1 LHYNQ
6 NNQIAKIIAV
16 NNELKQKL
24 QLLLEQYPELANSNL
39 SFDRGEITFNTATA
53 EAADNK
59 TTKPLE
65 NAVVDIIKGHSPK
78 VEVRKSPIHGYGVFA
93 KELIEA
99 EELIEECRL
108 LKLGYRANY
117 NHDPVL
123 KDYVWGGKDDG
134 EQTRLHGVNQYLAL
148 GFGVLYNHADQP
160 NTIQHLNFE
169 TEIMTIKARQTIQK
183 DEEIFVTYG
192 KKYFMIR
199 NFWKNVHKNNE
210 LETFIAQQQKTD

>member
-1 LHYNQ
+1 M
-6 NNQIAKIIAV
+6 
-16 NNELKQKL
+16 
-24 QLLLEQYPELANSNL
+24 EQYPELGNSNL
-39 SFDRGEITFNTATA
+39 SFNGNEITLNQATTKT
-53 EAADNK
+53 ADNK
-59 TTKPLE
+59 TAKASE
-65 NAVVDIIKGHSPK
+65 NAVVDTINGHTAK

-123 KDYVWGGKDDG
+123 KDYVWAGRDDG
-134 EQTRLHGVNQYLAL
+134 EQTKLHGVNQYLAL
-148 GFGVLYNHADQP
+148 GLGVLYNHADEP
-160 NTIQHLNFE
+160 NTIQDLNFE
-169 TEIMTIKARQTIQK
+169 MEIMTIKARQAIQK
-183 DEEIFVTYG
+183 DEEIFVSYG

-210 LETFIAQQQKTD
+210 LETFITKQQKTD

>member
-1 LHYNQ
+1 
-6 NNQIAKIIAV
+6 V

-39 SFDRGEITFNTATA
+39 SFDRGEITFNPATA
-53 EAADNK
+53 KAADNK
-59 TTKPLE
+59 TAKPLE
-65 NAVVDIIKGHSPK
+65 NAVVDIIKGHSAK
-78 VEVRKSPIHGYGVFA
+78 VEVRKSPVHGYGVFA

-123 KDYVWGGKDDG
+123 KDYVWGGKHDG
-134 EQTRLHGVNQYLAL
+134 EQTKLHGVSQYLAL
-148 GFGVLYNHADQP
+148 GFGVLYNHANQP

-169 TEIMTIKARQTIQK
+169 TEIMTIKAGQIIQK

-192 KKYFMIR
+192 NKYFMIR
-199 NFWKNVHKNNE
+199 NFWKNVHNNNE
-210 LETFIAQQQKTD
+210 LEAFMAKQQKPD